1 MAVCETQN
9 NGICPYLYGG
19 LVLEG
24 LLLLAVVILFA
35 CLCRTQRREVPSH
48 PHTLWVRKV
57 VEVGGRGKGRVSREA
72 RTWAT
77 GTTGKSAVRRLERT
91 WHLVPGPQAQLSE
104 QELHYASLLRLPEP
118 CREEP
123 TLNNRKVSKED
134 PSTDYACIAKNK
146 PT

>member
-35 CLCRTQRREVPSH
+35 CLCRTQRR
-48 PHTLWVRKV
+48 
-57 VEVGGRGKGRVSREA
+57 
-72 RTWAT
+72 
-77 GTTGKSAVRRLERT
+77 VRRLERT
-91 WHLVPGPQAQLSE
+91 WAQLSE

>member
-35 CLCRTQRREVPSH
+35 CLCRTQRR
-48 PHTLWVRKV
+48 
-57 VEVGGRGKGRVSREA
+57 
-72 RTWAT
+72 
-77 GTTGKSAVRRLERT
+77 VRRLERT